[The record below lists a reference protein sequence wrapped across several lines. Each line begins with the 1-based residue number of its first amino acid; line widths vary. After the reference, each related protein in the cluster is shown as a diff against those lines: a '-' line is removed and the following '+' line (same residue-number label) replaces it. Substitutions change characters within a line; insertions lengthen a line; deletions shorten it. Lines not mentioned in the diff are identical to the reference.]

1 MEREGAPGTVV
12 PLLAGPSTVTDSH
25 NPVSGLRICSD
36 TGHGLLTSGDCLV
49 VPVFVVCAGQLPL
62 ASGVDPSEQVSWFV
76 GAWAGGVLPVS
87 LLLPPPL
94 LLPLPSSVVVVP
106 PPPPLSLLEPL
117 SPPLPLS
124 FFAKT
129 MLILSVKGTVVID
142 DTSIKITNIRNIVEP
157 YIFKDFCIK
166 IA

>member
-1 MEREGAPGTVV
+1 
-12 PLLAGPSTVTDSH
+12 
-25 NPVSGLRICSD
+25 
-36 TGHGLLTSGDCLV
+36 LTSDDCLV
-49 VPVFVVCAGQLPL
+49 VPVFGFKVLVVCAGQLPL
-62 ASGVDPSEQVSWFV
+62 ASSVDPSGQVSWFV

-117 SPPLPLS
+117 SPPLS

-142 DTSIKITNIRNIVEP
+142 DTSVKITNIRNIVEP
-157 YIFKDFCIK
+157 HIFKDFCIK
-166 IA
+166 ISSSLLTHNNLPLPVFI